1 MCTIHAPT
9 IDQRCTDRAWV
20 ADDAFMGDPADEDEA
35 FVLDTSRPFS
45 RADAA
50 KAKIKPSTLR
60 GPRFVRLFSGVYV
73 SADAPQT
80 PLQRVRAAL
89 VPFRGNGF
97 ASHAS
102 AARVYEV
109 PIPTLPDEHVT
120 VTAAAHRRTHPGIV
134 CHVMRKPRAVVF
146 DGIGV
151 SSPDQLFT
159 ELASQVS
166 LVDLVV
172 AGDHLAR
179 RHRGVTAAT
188 LADFAA
194 AGGLPGSRAAATA
207 AGYVRENVRSPM
219 ETRLR
224 MLLVLAG
231 LPEPRI
237 NALVGTGDG
246 MLKRE
251 HDLVYAA
258 SKTAIEYDGQQHAA
272 EQWERDLERREEA
285 DDDGWRILTVVA
297 KGIYRRP
304 DLTLEKIHRVLL
316 ERGEPGVPKHLS
328 DAWRPHFPVVR

>member
-1 MCTIHAPT
+1 
-9 IDQRCTDRAWV
+9 
-20 ADDAFMGDPADEDEA
+20 MGDESEEDDE

-45 RADAA
+45 RADAIR
-50 KAKIKPSTLR
+50 AKIKPSTLR
-60 GPRFVRLFSGVYV
+60 GPRFKRLLSGVYV
-73 SADAPQT
+73 AADAPVT
-80 PLQRVRAAL
+80 PLQRVQAAL
-89 VPFRGNGF
+89 VPFGKNGF

-102 AARVYEV
+102 AARLYDV

-120 VTAAAHRRTHPGIV
+120 VTKAAHRRSHPGVV
-134 CHVMRKPRAVVF
+134 CHVMKNPRAVIL
-146 DGIGV
+146 DGV
-151 SSPDQLFT
+151 PRSSPGQLFA
-159 ELASQVS
+159 ELARQVS

-172 AGDHLAR
+172 AGDHLV
-179 RHRGVTAAT
+179 RHRPKVTAKAI
-188 LADFAA
+188 ADFAA
-194 AGGLPGSRAAATA
+194 ASTLPGARLAATA

-224 MLLVLAG
+224 MLIVLAG

-237 NALVGTGDG
+237 NTLVGTGDG

-258 SKTAIEYDGQQHAA
+258 SRTAIEYDGKQHAA

-316 ERGEPGVPKHLS
+316 ERGEPGVPKRLS
-328 DAWRPHFPVVR
+328 DGWRPHFPVIR

>member
-1 MCTIHAPT
+1 
-9 IDQRCTDRAWV
+9 
-20 ADDAFMGDPADEDEA
+20 MGDTSGED

-73 SADAPQT
+73 SVEAPPT
-80 PLQRVRAAL
+80 PLQRVQAAL

-102 AARVYEV
+102 AARVYGV
-109 PIPTLPDEHVT
+109 SVPTLPDEHVT

-134 CHVMRKPRAVVF
+134 CHVLRKPRAVVL

-151 SSPDQLFT
+151 SSPDQLFA
-159 ELASQVS
+159 ELGSQLS

-172 AGDHLAR
+172 AGDHLV
-179 RHRGVTAAT
+179 RHHLGVTPAT
-188 LADFAA
+188 LADFSASST
-194 AGGLPGSRAAATA
+194 LPGSRLGATA
-207 AGYVRENVRSPM
+207 AGYIREKVRSPM

-224 MLLVLAG
+224 MLIVLAG

-258 SKTAIEYDGQQHAA
+258 SKTAIEYDGQQHPA
-272 EQWERDLERREEA
+272 EQWDRDLERREEA

-297 KGIYRRP
+297 KGLFRRP
-304 DLTLEKIHRVLL
+304 DLTLEKIHRVLQ
-316 ERGEPGVPKHLS
+316 ERGEPGVPARLS
-328 DAWRPHFPVVR
+328 DAWRPHFPVIR

>member
-1 MCTIHAPT
+1 MIHAPAT
-9 IDQRCTDRAWV
+9 AKRVHGSSTTV
-20 ADDAFMGDPADEDEA
+20 DDAFMGDTSEEDEV

-45 RADAA
+45 RADATR
-50 KAKIKPSTLR
+50 AKIKPSTLR

-73 SADAPQT
+73 AADAPAT
-80 PLQRVRAAL
+80 PLQRVQAAL
-89 VPFRGNGF
+89 VPFQERGF

-120 VTAAAHRRTHPGIV
+120 VTHAAHRRTHPGVV
-134 CHVMRKPRAVVF
+134 CHVLKSPKAVVVH
-146 DGIGV
+146 GIGV
-151 SSPDQLFT
+151 SSPEQLFT
-159 ELASQVS
+159 ELASQLS

-172 AGDHLAR
+172 AGDHLV
-179 RHRGVTAAT
+179 RHRPRVTPERLENFAT
-188 LADFAA
+188 AST
-194 AGGLPGSRAAATA
+194 LPGSRPAATA
-207 AGYVRENVRSPM
+207 AGYVREEVRSPM

-258 SKTAIEYDGQQHAA
+258 SRTAIEYGGQQHPA

-304 DLTLEKIHRVLL
+304 DLTLGKVHRVLL
-316 ERGEPGVPKHLS
+316 ERGEPGVPTRLS

>member
-1 MCTIHAPT
+1 
-9 IDQRCTDRAWV
+9 
-20 ADDAFMGDPADEDEA
+20 MGDTAEEDEV

-60 GPRFVRLFSGVYV
+60 GRRFVRLFSGVYV
-73 SADAPQT
+73 AADAPAT
-80 PLQRVRAAL
+80 PLQRVQAAL
-89 VPFRGNGF
+89 VPFQGRGF

-102 AARVYEV
+102 AARVYGV

-120 VTAAAHRRTHPGIV
+120 VTAAAHRRTHPGVV
-134 CHVMRKPRAVVF
+134 CHVMRKPKAVVV
-146 DGIGV
+146 DGIGL
-151 SSPDQLFT
+151 SSPSQLFT

-172 AGDHLAR
+172 AGDHLVHHQPR
-179 RHRGVTAAT
+179 VTPTT
-188 LADFAA
+188 LAEFAA
-194 AGGLPGSRAAATA
+194 ASTLPGSRLATTA
-207 AGYVRENVRSPM
+207 AGYVREKVRSPM

-258 SKTAIEYDGQQHAA
+258 SRTAVEYDGQQHAQ

-285 DDDGWRILTVVA
+285 DDDGWRILTVVS

-316 ERGEPGVPKHLS
+316 ERGEPGVPQHLS
-328 DAWRPHFPVVR
+328 NAWRPHFPVVR

>member
-1 MCTIHAPT
+1 M
-9 IDQRCTDRAWV
+9 
-20 ADDAFMGDPADEDEA
+20 
-35 FVLDTSRPFS
+35 
-45 RADAA
+45 
-50 KAKIKPSTLR
+50 R

-73 SADAPQT
+73 SADAPLT

-89 VPFRGNGF
+89 LPFRGNGF

-172 AGDHLAR
+172 A
-179 RHRGVTAAT
+179 
-188 LADFAA
+188 
-194 AGGLPGSRAAATA
+194 
-207 AGYVRENVRSPM
+207 
-219 ETRLR
+219 
-224 MLLVLAG
+224 
-231 LPEPRI
+231 
-237 NALVGTGDG
+237 
-246 MLKRE
+246 
-251 HDLVYAA
+251 
-258 SKTAIEYDGQQHAA
+258 
-272 EQWERDLERREEA
+272 
-285 DDDGWRILTVVA
+285 

-316 ERGEPGVPKHLS
+316 ERGEPGVPKHVS

>member
-1 MCTIHAPT
+1 
-9 IDQRCTDRAWV
+9 
-20 ADDAFMGDPADEDEA
+20 MGDTSGED

-50 KAKIKPSTLR
+50 KAKLKPSTLR

-73 SADAPQT
+73 AADAPPT
-80 PLQRVRAAL
+80 PLQRVQAAL

-102 AARVYEV
+102 AARVYGV

-120 VTAAAHRRTHPGIV
+120 VTAGSHRRTHPGIV
-134 CHVMRKPRAVVF
+134 CHVLKKPRAVVL

-151 SSPDQLFT
+151 SSPDQLFA
-159 ELASQVS
+159 ELGSQVS

-172 AGDHLAR
+172 AGDHLVR
-179 RHRGVTAAT
+179 HHRGVTPAT
-188 LADFAA
+188 LADFS
-194 AGGLPGSRAAATA
+194 GSGTLPGSRLAATA
-207 AGYVRENVRSPM
+207 AGYVRDKVRSPM

-224 MLLVLAG
+224 MLIVLAG

-237 NALVGTGDG
+237 NVLVGTGDG

-251 HDLVYAA
+251 HDLVYVA
-258 SKTAIEYDGQQHAA
+258 SKTVVEYDGKQHPA

-297 KGIYRRP
+297 KGLFRRP
-304 DLTLEKIHRVLL
+304 DLTVAKIHRVLL
-316 ERGEPGVPKHLS
+316 ERGEPGVPKRLS
-328 DAWRPHFPVVR
+328 DAWRPHFPVIR

>member
-1 MCTIHAPT
+1 
-9 IDQRCTDRAWV
+9 
-20 ADDAFMGDPADEDEA
+20 MGDTSGED

-50 KAKIKPSTLR
+50 KAKLKPSTLR
-60 GPRFVRLFSGVYV
+60 GPRFVRLLSGVYV
-73 SADAPQT
+73 AADAPPT
-80 PLQRVRAAL
+80 PLQRVQAAL

-102 AARVYEV
+102 AARVYGV
-109 PIPTLPDEHVT
+109 PIPALPDEHVT

-134 CHVMRKPRAVVF
+134 CHVLRKPRAVVL

-151 SSPDQLFT
+151 SAPDQLFA
-159 ELASQVS
+159 ELGSQLS
-166 LVDLVV
+166 LVDHVV
-172 AGDHLAR
+172 AGDHLVR
-179 RHRGVTAAT
+179 HHRGVTAET

-194 AGGLPGSRAAATA
+194 VGALPGSRRAAAA
-207 AGYVRENVRSPM
+207 AGYVRDKVRSPM

-224 MLLVLAG
+224 MLIVLAG

-258 SKTAIEYDGQQHAA
+258 SKTVVEYDGQQHPA

-297 KGIYRRP
+297 KGLFRRP
-304 DLTLEKIHRVLL
+304 DLTLAKIHRVLR
-316 ERGEPGVPKHLS
+316 ERGEPGVPTRLS
-328 DAWRPHFPVVR
+328 EAWRPHFPVIR

>member
-1 MCTIHAPT
+1 
-9 IDQRCTDRAWV
+9 
-20 ADDAFMGDPADEDEA
+20 MGDTSDPDDD

-60 GPRFVRLFSGVYV
+60 GPRFTRLFSGVYV
-73 SADAPQT
+73 AANAPAT
-80 PLQRVRAAL
+80 PLQRVQASL
-89 VPFRGNGF
+89 IPFGGNGF

-102 AARVYEV
+102 AARIYEV

-120 VTAAAHRRTHPGIV
+120 VTTAAHRRAHPGIV
-134 CHVMRKPRAVVF
+134 CHVMRKPRAVVI

-151 SSPDQLFT
+151 SAPDQLFT

-172 AGDHLAR
+172 AGDHLV
-179 RHRGVTAAT
+179 RHHPRVTPVT
-188 LADFAA
+188 LADFATT
-194 AGGLPGSRAAATA
+194 GTLLGSRLAATA
-207 AGYVRENVRSPM
+207 ASYVRENVRSPM

-224 MLLVLAG
+224 MLIVLAG

-237 NALVGTGDG
+237 NTLVGSGDG

-258 SKTAIEYDGQQHAA
+258 SKTAIEYDGKQHPA

-316 ERGEPGVPKHLS
+316 VRGEPGVPPHLS
-328 DAWRPHFPVVR
+328 DAWRPHFPVIR

>member
-1 MCTIHAPT
+1 
-9 IDQRCTDRAWV
+9 
-20 ADDAFMGDPADEDEA
+20 MGDTSEEDEV

-45 RADAA
+45 RADAE

-73 SADAPQT
+73 AADAPPT
-80 PLQRVRAAL
+80 PLQRVQAAL

-102 AARVYEV
+102 AARVYAV

-120 VTAAAHRRTHPGIV
+120 VTTAAHRRTHPGVV
-134 CHVMRKPRAVVF
+134 CHVMKKPRAVVL

-151 SSPDQLFT
+151 SSPNQLFT
-159 ELASQVS
+159 ELASQLS

-172 AGDHLAR
+172 AGDHLV
-179 RHRGVTAAT
+179 RHQRGVTPKT
-188 LADFAA
+188 LAAFAA
-194 AGGLPGSRAAATA
+194 AGTLPRSRLAAVA
-207 AGYVRENVRSPM
+207 AGYVREKVRSPM

-224 MLLVLAG
+224 MLIVLAG

-237 NALVGTGDG
+237 NVLVGTGDG

-258 SKTAIEYDGQQHAA
+258 SRTAIEYDGQQHPE

-285 DDDGWRILTVVA
+285 DDDGWRILTVIS

-316 ERGEPGVPKHLS
+316 ERGEPEVPRQLS
-328 DAWRPHFPVVR
+328 DAWRPHFPVKR